1 MVRQACICGMWEG
14 EFTEEVEWMSWVL
27 EDQGVGGRAEMGQGT
42 EVVKACLRHFSLSK
56 RIRGDRMCKG
66 FLIPLY

>member
-1 MVRQACICGMWEG
+1 MDE
-14 EFTEEVEWMSWVL
+14 L
-27 EDQGVGGRAEMGQGT
+27 GVGGPRGWGRAEMGQGT